1 MKFFPDICA
10 IVSRLFLLALIAPP
24 VASAAT
30 IVDVLPLT
38 DRFVVVH
45 FDEGH
50 VIHSVAGQP
59 WGPENVVVSVL
70 NTNTASQTNSYTIS
84 STNDPAYA
92 SPLRPIQVGRKSKG
106 TDFAWNGDPAP
117 RWTKEHW
124 LYLKLPQAMQRG
136 KTYTI
141 NTGALASNGSQW
153 PVTFDEARTRSEAV
167 HVNLLGYVP
176 GAPQKYAYV
185 FHWAGDLGSLA
196 LSTYAGRSFR
206 LIDPATGATNFT
218 GALTF
223 RKSATQAETGQ
234 AGDTPNANFLG
245 AEVYECNFSA
255 FTNAGQ
261 YVVAVDGIGCS
272 APFRLHADV
281 YREAFRTV
289 TRGLYHNRSGIE
301 RKLPYTT
308 FARPAPNNPVLTP
321 GFTNKLFYTTNR
333 FTEWGSEGGDSAA
346 LLAGKKGFLE
356 SAGWYQDA
364 GDWDSYYSH
373 LRVAQELM
381 FAYELAP
388 RNFSDGE
395 LNLPEGINGVPDI
408 LDEAAWLPR
417 FCYRLRHEL
426 IAKGYGTGGVGL
438 RVAGDA
444 FGSDNPGNILQGSW
458 RDTNRLWAVS
468 GEDPWSTYRY
478 AGTCAHLAYCLSLTG
493 ATDPAGI
500 NWVSEAIEAYN
511 WATTN
516 TLAGDE
522 TLLSAPVAL
531 KLPRAYA
538 AAALFRVTGN
548 TNYQNQFTTD
558 ESSVTASTVLDQGE
572 ASYPVLLYALGGGVA
587 TYNSTTRTWM
597 RSSVLATA
605 DEYGIN
611 TSAKRSLRW
620 GGNFWMPMLI
630 GQQTTPNVLEVAV
643 GYAVAKT
650 SNPTKARQYLGI
662 LYTTADY
669 FLGGNSLNMT
679 WATGLGSRHPN
690 QVFHIDAWC
699 VGYHPGMIPYGP
711 WRTET
716 SNPTWVTDHDFA
728 NLTVY
733 PAIDNWPG
741 NERWHENRWSPMSSE
756 FTVHQTIAPSAALFG
771 FLCAPGPDAPA
782 APPRVKVSITNTQSN
797 AVLVTWPSDSTGGL
811 VLQQT
816 SNLLTSTDWIPVPK
830 LPADDGTNKTVAVTP
845 AGESRYFRLKWP

>member
-1 MKFFPDICA
+1 MLAEFIRPTGARFF
-10 IVSRLFLLALIAPP
+10 FLALCAPLIASP
-24 VASAAT
+24 AT

-38 DRFVVVH
+38 DRILVVH
-45 FDEGH
+45 FDEGY

-59 WGPENVVVSVL
+59 WGPENVVVSEL
-70 NTNTASQTNSYTIS
+70 NTNAASQTNSYQIS

-92 SPLRPIQVGRKSKG
+92 SALRPLQVGRKSKG
-106 TDFAWNGDPAP
+106 TDFPWNGDPAP

-124 LYLKLPQAMQRG
+124 LYLKLPQPMQRG
-136 KTYTI
+136 KTYVV

-153 PVTFDEARTRSEAV
+153 PVTFDEKQTRSEAV

-176 GAPQKYAYV
+176 SAPQKYAYV
-185 FHWAGDLGSLA
+185 FHWLGDLGSLD
-196 LSTYAGRSFR
+196 LSSYSGRMFR
-206 LIDPATGATNFT
+206 LINQQTGATNFT
-218 GALTF
+218 GPLTF

-255 FTNAGQ
+255 FTEPGQ

-272 APFRLHADV
+272 APFRLNADV

-301 RKLPYTT
+301 LKPPYTT
-308 FARPAPNNPVLTP
+308 FARPIPHNAALTP
-321 GFTNKLFYTTNR
+321 GFTNRLIYTSVR
-333 FTEWGSEGGDSAA
+333 MSEWGSEGGDATA
-346 LLAGKKGFLE
+346 LLAGSKGSIQ

-373 LRVAQELM
+373 LLVAQELM
-381 FAYELAP
+381 FVYEIAP

-426 IAKGYGTGGVGL
+426 MTKGYGTGGVGL
-438 RVAGDA
+438 RIAGDA
-444 FGSDNPGNILQGSW
+444 FGTDNPGNILQGSW
-458 RDTNRLWAVS
+458 RDTNRTWAAS

-478 AGTCAHLAYCLSLTG
+478 AGTAAHLAYCLSLTG
-493 ATDPAGI
+493 ASDPQGI
-500 NWVSEAIEAYN
+500 NWTAEAIAAYN
-511 WATTN
+511 WAKTN

-522 TLLSAPVAL
+522 SNYGPTQV
-531 KLPRAYA
+531 KYPRAYA
-538 AAALFRVTGN
+538 AAALFRITGN
-548 TNYQNQFTTD
+548 PSYQTQFSND
-558 ESSVTASTVLDQGE
+558 VSSVSASTVLNQDESG
-572 ASYPVLLYALGGGVA
+572 YPVMLFALGGGSAPYNA
-587 TYNSTTRTWM
+587 TLRNRL
-597 RSSVLATA
+597 RSAVLATA

-620 GGNFWMPMLI
+620 GGNFYMPMLV

-650 SNPTKARQYLGI
+650 SNPTKAQQYLGI

-679 WATGLGSRHPN
+679 WATGLGPRHPN
-690 QVFHIDAWC
+690 QVFHIDSWC

-711 WRTET
+711 WRTEV

-733 PAIDNWPG
+733 PSVANWPG
-741 NERWHENRWSPMSSE
+741 NERWHDNRWSPMSSE
-756 FTVHQTIAPSAALFG
+756 FTIHQTIVPSAALFG
-771 FLCAPGPDAPA
+771 LLCAPGPNAPA
-782 APPRVKVSITNTQSN
+782 APPKVKVSITNTQSN
-797 AVLVTWPSDSTGGL
+797 AVLVSWPSESTGGL

-816 SNLLTSTDWIPVPK
+816 SNLYPGTDWVPVPQF
-830 LPADDGTNKTVAVTP
+830 PADDGTNKSVAVTP
-845 AGESRYFRLKWP
+845 AGERQHFRLKWP

>member
-1 MKFFPDICA
+1 MKFFPDLPA
-10 IVSRLFLLALIAPP
+10 TVRRLFCLALVVSQIA
-24 VASAAT
+24 SSAT
-30 IVDVLPLT
+30 ILDVLPLT
-38 DRFVVVH
+38 DRIVVVH

-50 VIHSVAGQP
+50 VLHSVAGQP

-70 NTNTASQTNSYTIS
+70 NTNTASQTNSYQIT

-92 SPLRPIQVGRKSKG
+92 SALRPLQVGRKSKG

-136 KTYTI
+136 KTYVI

-153 PVTFDEARTRSEAV
+153 PVTFDEQQKRSEAV

-176 GAPQKYAYV
+176 SAPQKYAYV
-185 FHWAGDLGSLA
+185 FHWLGDLGSLD

-206 LIDPATGATNFT
+206 LIEQTTGATNFT
-218 GALTF
+218 GTLTF

-234 AGDTPNANFLG
+234 TGDTPNANFLG

-255 FTNAGQ
+255 FTRPGR

-272 APFRLHADV
+272 APFRLTADV

-301 RKLPYTT
+301 LKPPYTT
-308 FARPAPNNPVLTP
+308 FARPVPHHPTLTS

-333 FTEWGSEGGDSAA
+333 FTEWGAEGGNSAT
-346 LLAGKKGFLE
+346 LLAGKKGFIE

-364 GDWDSYYSH
+364 GDWDSYHSH

-426 IAKGYGTGGVGL
+426 MVKGYGTGGVGL
-438 RVAGDA
+438 RIAGDA
-444 FGSDNPGNILQGSW
+444 FGADNPGNILQGSW

-468 GEDPWSTYRY
+468 GEDPWSTFRY
-478 AGTCAHLAYCLSLTG
+478 AGTAAHLAYCLSLTG
-493 ATDPAGI
+493 ASDPEGI
-500 NWVSEAIEAYN
+500 NWVTEAIAAYN
-511 WATTN
+511 WAQTN

-522 TLLSAPVAL
+522 SKTDPTLL
-531 KLPRAYA
+531 KNPRAYA

-548 TNYQNQFTTD
+548 TNYQNQFSSD
-558 ESSVTASTVLDQGE
+558 ESSVTAGTVLDQGE
-572 ASYPVLLYALGGGVA
+572 ASYPVMLYALGGGSA
-587 TYNSTTRTWM
+587 AYDATTRNRM
-597 RSSVLATA
+597 RSAILATA

-611 TSAKRSLRW
+611 TAAKRSLRW
-620 GGNFWMPMLI
+620 GGNFYFPMLV

-650 SNPTKARQYLGI
+650 SNSTKAAQYLGS

-690 QVFHIDAWC
+690 QVFHIDSWC

-711 WRTET
+711 WRTENN
-716 SNPTWVTDHDFA
+716 NPTWVTDHDFP

-733 PAIDNWPG
+733 PAVANWPG
-741 NERWHENRWSPMSSE
+741 NERWHDNRWSPMSSE
-756 FTVHQTIAPSAALFG
+756 FTIHQNIAPSAALFG
-771 FLCAPGPDAPA
+771 LLCAPGPDAPA
-782 APPRVKVSITNTQSN
+782 APPKVKVSITNTQSN
-797 AVLVTWPSDSTGGL
+797 AVLISWPSESTGGL
-811 VLQQT
+811 ILQST
-816 SNLLTSTDWIPVPK
+816 SNLFPGTNWSSVSQF
-830 LPADDGTNKTVAVTP
+830 PADDGTNKSVAVAP
-845 AGESRYFRLKWP
+845 AGALLNFRLKWP